1 VGEIVFW
8 TLVRTAVTIP
18 GLWILKSEIDFNLW
32 MLICLAAVYVII
44 FHPALVSY
52 RWFEERNKNVISS
65 TLCSSCKHFD
75 PSAVLCLK
83 YDKHPTEDYVPC
95 EGVDWEP
102 K

>member
-8 TLVRTAVTIP
+8 TILRTAVTIL
-18 GLWILKSEIDFNLW
+18 GLWIIKSEIDFNLW
-32 MLICLAAVYVII
+32 MLICFAAFYVII

-52 RWFEERNKNVISS
+52 RWFEEKNKNVISS